1 MGMTYRSFVIVLGA
15 ACACAQTLLDR
26 SGVVVYGGAA
36 STLPQAAIWAALVL
50 TALICLGIV
59 IAAGERRALGVV
71 AALGVALTLVGC
83 LLLFLLRMGVLA
95 DAASALNVATLALVS
110 ARAPT
115 LQIWVCLLVGDA
127 RAVRLIVYMMVLTAA
142 ITLVT
147 VSLPSSDMQLAGYV
161 LVSLVAACLV
171 FVPLCG
177 SFNAGAAPGG
187 GCGGLLSAMGVRS
200 LACFCGL
207 QMLPTVISGI
217 MSSLEIYVPLDL
229 AVWRQIASFVSGA
242 LLVILLGVLAGPG
255 RVPSVVLPL
264 VPLMIALCVVVPL
277 GTSESFSI
285 KPLFILAI
293 QFGGVFGIFN
303 VHRAVEAHGVSP
315 VRMAFLGQVLLF
327 GGLLVGSSGAAAVFD
342 ALDMSA
348 LPQGMYTTFALSGLL
363 LLLAGLIFM
372 IMRAQD
378 GWGFLDAD
386 DVQPQAGPSSLP
398 AHATAGEG
406 IAADGDD
413 AAASRRALRS
423 SQDAVNAM
431 AVRYG
436 LTTREHDMLSFL
448 ARGFSRQRIA
458 DDLGLSTST
467 VKTHVN
473 NLYAKLDVHKRD
485 ELLDLVNEFRRA

>member
-1 MGMTYRSFVIVLGA
+1 M
-15 ACACAQTLLDR
+15 
-26 SGVVVYGGAA
+26 
-36 STLPQAAIWAALVL
+36 
-50 TALICLGIV
+50 
-59 IAAGERRALGVV
+59 
-71 AALGVALTLVGC
+71 LGVALTLVGC
-83 LLLFLLRMGVLA
+83 LLLFLLRLGVLS
-95 DAASALNVATLALVS
+95 DSTSALNIATLALVS

-142 ITLVT
+142 VTLVT

-177 SFNAGAAPGG
+177 SFDAGSVTGAGRA
-187 GCGGLLSAMGVRS
+187 GLFSAMGAWS

-229 AVWRQIASFVSGA
+229 AVWRQIASFVSGT

-255 RVPSVVLPL
+255 RVPSAVLPL
-264 VPLMIALCVVVPL
+264 VPLMIALCVIVPL
-277 GTSESFSI
+277 GASESFSI

-315 VRMAFLGQVLLF
+315 ARMAFLGQVLLF

-342 ALDMSA
+342 VLDMSA
-348 LPQGMYTTFALSGLL
+348 LPQGMYTTFALSGML

-372 IMRAQD
+372 VMRAQD
-378 GWGFLDAD
+378 GWGFLDVD
-386 DVQPQAGPSSLP
+386 DAQPQTGPPSSQARP
-398 AHATAGEG
+398 VGEG
-406 IAADGDD
+406 AAMPDGD
-413 AAASRRALRS
+413 AAASRDARRS

-431 AVRYG
+431 AARYG